1 MATCSRF
8 ASASAAPGAGRDFR
22 VRVPLVTF
30 DFADVSLC
38 RSAAVLLSV
47 CAFGIVVVVVVVVVA
62 EPFLTLSSATES
74 RVLLRCK

>member
-47 CAFGIVVVVVVVVVA
+47 CAFGSVVVVVV
-62 EPFLTLSSATES
+62 EPFSWVLLSAVES
-74 RVLLRCK
+74 RVLLRSE